1 MKKVLCMC
9 LAFVLCVSLCSCKS
23 SDYKKAVAQ
32 YEAGEYAE
40 AIAAFEALGDYK
52 DSTQMI
58 DECKYGAAAA
68 LMELGNYEEAI
79 AAFEAMGEYK
89 DCPQKIAECK
99 TAILDIRYDEAIALM
114 DGTDVV
120 AAYEA
125 LAALC
130 GHKDSNKKADSLY
143 DEYYIAKSK
152 SLRDGDI
159 FYFGS
164 YEQDNNK
171 ANGKEPIGWIVIDD
185 GSSYLLI
192 SQYGL
197 DCYPF
202 NRRENWVW
210 ECSDIL
216 EWLNTSFLDS
226 AFTEHEQS
234 RLGSW
239 HDGMGDFKH
248 YEVSLLSA
256 EEVETLLSDQEVI
269 GENTAYVRAQNG
281 TVEGSAWW
289 WTRTDRNYIS
299 KGSAESVLQGN
310 LTRAK
315 MNADMIAV
323 RPLIKLYLG

>member
-1 MKKVLCMC
+1 MRKILCQCLVLTLC
-9 LAFVLCVSLCSCKS
+9 LCLCSCKS
-23 SDYKKAVAQ
+23 SDYKKAMSL
-32 YEAGEYAE
+32 YEAGEYE
-40 AIAAFEALGDYK
+40 QAIAAFEALADYK
-52 DSTQMI
+52 DSVQKI
-58 DECKYGAAAA
+58 DECKYGAAVA
-68 LMELGNYEEAI
+68 LMESGNYEEAI

-89 DCPQKIAECK
+89 DCPQKIEACK

-130 GHKDSNKKADSLY
+130 GHKDSNKKAASLY
-143 DEYYIAKSK
+143 DEYFAVKSK

-164 YEQDNNK
+164 YEQDNNR

-185 GSSYLLI
+185 SSLLI

-202 NRRENWVW
+202 NWRDNWVW

-234 RLGSW
+234 RLFSW
-239 HDGMGDFKH
+239 NDGLGDFRH
-248 YEVSLLSA
+248 YKVSLLSA
-256 EEVETLLSDQEVI
+256 EEVETRLSDQEAI
-269 GENTAYVRAQNG
+269 GESTAYVRAQNG

-289 WTRTDRNYIS
+289 WTRTDKILH
-299 KGSAESVLQGN
+299 KGYAESVLQGKISG
-310 LTRAK
+310 AK

-323 RPLIKLYLG
+323 RPLIMLNLG